1 MFEYVKHVSES
12 SIIARTRNRKK
23 AKIEEYMLKDLL
35 QDYFKDSFNIVSY
48 IKKGNES
55 ISNINCNILSH
66 SDVDSF
72 DKFYTKGTNE
82 ILKLKFK
89 KKVTEKSIYKIKNI
103 YTRYE
108 VTRDTKTVLEQ
119 NPFKR
124 FRNTSCPFQVTFKVL
139 KVATNGFTWN
149 IVLEHKH
156 NHPINSLE
164 ALSFEMLS
172 EEVRKEA
179 N

>member
-1 MFEYVKHVSES
+1 MFEYVKHVSQS

-23 AKIEEYMLKDLL
+23 AKIEEDILKDLL

-55 ISNINCNILSH
+55 ILNINCNILSH

-89 KKVTEKSIYKIKNI
+89 K
-103 YTRYE
+103 R
-108 VTRDTKTVLEQ
+108 
-119 NPFKR
+119 
-124 FRNTSCPFQVTFKVL
+124 
-139 KVATNGFTWN
+139 
-149 IVLEHKH
+149 
-156 NHPINSLE
+156 
-164 ALSFEMLS
+164 
-172 EEVRKEA
+172 
-179 N
+179 

>member
-1 MFEYVKHVSES
+1 MFEYVKHVSQS

-23 AKIEEYMLKDLL
+23 ATIEEDLL

-48 IKKGNES
+48 VKKGNES
-55 ISNINCNILSH
+55 IPNIKCNILSH

-72 DKFYTKGTNE
+72 DKVYTKGTNE

-108 VTRDTKTVLEQ
+108 GTRDTKTVLEQ

-124 FRNTSCPFQVTFKVL
+124 FRNTSCPFKVTVKVR
-139 KVATNGFTWN
+139 KVATNAFT
-149 IVLEHKH
+149 
-156 NHPINSLE
+156 
-164 ALSFEMLS
+164 
-172 EEVRKEA
+172 
-179 N
+179 